1 MRLNKSWTI
10 NNIVIMTAYL
20 YVHQIHFFHIPHF
33 MEKPTLS
40 SPPHMQVNFQRT
52 NPSLQVAC
60 ASASLGT

>member
-20 YVHQIHFFHIPHF
+20 SVHQIIFFNIPHF

-40 SPPHMQVNFQRT
+40 SPLHTQVNFQRT
-52 NPSLQVAC
+52 YPSLQAAC